1 MDLQE
6 LRTLIKVV
14 QTGSFTQAAIL
25 LGSHKAHVSRTIT
38 QLEAKLGVRLLARS
52 TRALR
57 LTEIGRE
64 VFERAVGIIAAVDDT
79 ERVAQQMWTEPRGIL
94 RITCGTEF
102 GMMVVS
108 QWINQFLLDYP
119 QITIEAEFTG
129 RLVDLVHEGFDL
141 AIRIGSLDD
150 TRLVARRL
158 GMLEYGLFANPAYL
172 QRRGIPKHPEQ
183 LTQHDL
189 LIFSGGQVTGTWSLT
204 KASETIIV
212 PLVSRLRLN
221 NSVSL
226 MDAALHGLGIV
237 RLPWLL
243 AQTETKQGQLSQ
255 VLEEWT
261 MAQIPVHAVFPS
273 NRYLTPKVRAFV
285 DHAVQNF
292 ITLTTSVSKTP
303 P

>member
-221 NSVSL
+221 NRVSL